1 MPIPSLIRKELHMK
15 TAAVL
20 SAVFS
25 IGSISG
31 CNSSVNASSSASTS
45 STSSSSSSD
54 SSAGSHSEIA
64 FTGNSGVHRV
74 NGDVIEARDG
84 VLTVNGVSYGKVTDQ
99 SVIKYSVRGDKKT
112 VYVDGA
118 VRKPVR

>member
-1 MPIPSLIRKELHMK
+1 MK
-15 TAAVL
+15 TVTVL

-25 IGSISG
+25 IASIGG
-31 CNSSVNASSSASTS
+31 CNSSVNASSTASTS
-45 STSSSSSSD
+45 SASGASSSD

-84 VLTVNGVSYGKVTDQ
+84 VLTVNGVSYGKVTDR
-99 SVIKYSVRGDKKT
+99 SAIKYSVRGNKKT

-118 VRKPVR
+118 VRQPVR